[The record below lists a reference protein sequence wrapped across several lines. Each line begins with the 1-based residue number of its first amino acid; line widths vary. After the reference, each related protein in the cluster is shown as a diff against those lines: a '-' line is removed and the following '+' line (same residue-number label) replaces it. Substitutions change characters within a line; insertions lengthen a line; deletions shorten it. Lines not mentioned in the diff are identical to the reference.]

1 MSNARKLAD
10 NLPSEGQFGNRN
22 LLYNGKHEVA
32 QRGTSF
38 SSAGNVIYLTD
49 RWHIPI
55 GSGFNLDTTLSQS
68 TTVPTG
74 QGFKYS
80 LKVEAD
86 TVQTPSGSHNGG
98 IAQKLEGQ
106 DVQHL
111 AYGTSSAKSV
121 TLSFWVRSNK
131 TGIYCC
137 QLQTNHYGGNSQYGH
152 VKEYTIS
159 AANTWEKKIL
169 TFPGLTAQT
178 IDTMTGDGFRVLW
191 WLACGSTDHVSADSW
206 IQSAS
211 YAATSNQVNFM
222 DSASNEWYLTGC
234 QLEVG
239 SQASPFEHE
248 SYSTTLAK
256 CQRYY
261 QLSHTNAQGYV
272 NGQQHVGFQTSYLT
286 QMRAVPTVTLTTS
299 SGGQNNIT
307 PPLNVYINRLDGYH
321 GYVTA
326 TGAGNWYFYYDGV
339 SDAEL

>member
-10 NLPSEGQFGNRN
+10 NLPREGQLGNRN

-131 TGIYCC
+131 TGVYCC
-137 QLQTNHYGGNSQYGH
+137 QLQTNHYGGSNQYGH

-169 TFPGLTAQT
+169 TFPGVVQLITYLLILGYNLQAMQLLPIKLT
-178 IDTMTGDGFRVLW
+178 LW
-191 WLACGSTDHVSADSW
+191 TALVTNGILLA
-206 IQSAS
+206 
-211 YAATSNQVNFM
+211 VN
-222 DSASNEWYLTGC
+222 
-234 QLEVG
+234 
-239 SQASPFEHE
+239 
-248 SYSTTLAK
+248 
-256 CQRYY
+256 
-261 QLSHTNAQGYV
+261 
-272 NGQQHVGFQTSYLT
+272 
-286 QMRAVPTVTLTTS
+286 
-299 SGGQNNIT
+299 
-307 PPLNVYINRLDGYH
+307 
-321 GYVTA
+321 
-326 TGAGNWYFYYDGV
+326 
-339 SDAEL
+339 